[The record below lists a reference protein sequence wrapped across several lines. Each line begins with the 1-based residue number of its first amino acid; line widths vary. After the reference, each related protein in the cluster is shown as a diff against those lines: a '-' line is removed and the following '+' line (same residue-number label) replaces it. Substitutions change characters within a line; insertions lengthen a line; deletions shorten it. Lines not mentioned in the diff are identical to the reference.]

1 MTKGSRIG
9 LIIVL
14 LVMVSLIGIGFV
26 ARRARQP
33 ETGSVLEL
41 VLNDDIGEQSR
52 SEVVG
57 DFFGGRRLTTRD
69 YVEALLRARQDKR
82 INGLLLTIKTPS
94 IGLAK
99 IQELRDAIHS
109 FQESGKWTV
118 AWSETVGE
126 FSPGTGPYYLAT
138 ACDTIWIA
146 PSGDVNLTGLRAE
159 VPFIRGIL
167 DRLKVKPDMDHIGK
181 YKNAMNYYTDK
192 AMNEP
197 FREALEA
204 ILDSVYRQLRQGIA
218 AGRHM
223 TDDEV
228 AALIDQG
235 PFIGPRALEA
245 KLVDHLGYRDELETW
260 LTEKNHGR
268 LPIIKGRRYLKA
280 GRYWDKGTRIAL
292 IYGVGGVHRG
302 ESSRD
307 LFSGSE
313 SMGSDTVAA
322 AIKEAREDDSI
333 KAIVFRVDSPGG
345 SYVASDIIW
354 REVMLTKGKK
364 PIVVSMSDVA
374 GSGGYFV
381 AIGADAIVAEP
392 GTLTASIGVLSGK
405 LVTKDLLDWVGYTTD
420 SVQRG
425 RHATFYSTS
434 QMYSPEERAIFK
446 SWLDRV
452 YKDFVGKVAQ
462 GRGKTFE
469 EIDAIAQGRVWSGED
484 ALRLG
489 LVDEL
494 GGLETA
500 VNKAAKLAGIGTGPI
515 QLVEV
520 PAGKSLLQE
529 YLSRDEDAEA
539 TMSALR
545 EQLRSVI
552 EEGRLPVRQEQVLEM
567 PFVPRIN

>member
-33 ETGSVLEL
+33 ETGSVLEM

-52 SEVVG
+52 SELVG
-57 DFFGGRRLTTRD
+57 DLFGGRRLTIRD
-69 YVEALLRARQDKR
+69 DVEAILRARQDKR
-82 INGLLLTIKTPS
+82 INGLLLTIKSPT

-126 FSPGTGPYYLAT
+126 FSPGTGAYYLAT
-138 ACDTIWIA
+138 ACETIWIA
-146 PSGDVNLTGLRAE
+146 PPGDVNLTGLRAE

-192 AMNEP
+192 SMNEP

-204 ILDSVYRQLRQGIA
+204 ILDSVYRQLRSGIA

-245 KLVDHLGYRDELETW
+245 KLVDHLGYRDELESW
-260 LTEKNHGR
+260 MTEKNHGH
-268 LPIIKGRRYLKA
+268 LPIIKARRYLKA

-302 ESSRD
+302 ESSHD
-307 LFSGSE
+307 PLTGSE

-322 AIKEAREDDSI
+322 AIKEAREDDAI

-381 AIGADAIVAEP
+381 AMGADAIVAEP

-405 LVTKDLLDWVGYTTD
+405 LVTKDFLDWVGYTTD

-425 RHATFYSTS
+425 RHATFYSTT

-500 VNKAAKLAGIGTGPI
+500 VRKAAKLAGIGPGPI

-520 PAGKSLLQE
+520 PAARSFLQD
-529 YLSRDEDAEA
+529 YLSRDDDAAA
-539 TMSALR
+539 TMAALR
-545 EQLRSVI
+545 DQLRSII

-567 PFVPRIN
+567 PFIPRLN